1 MEDKL
6 EALKQ
11 QVQADFELTWT
22 MMNDQGRRLDA
33 RIDEVKGSLEEVKL
47 ALERVTFSVDKMGAE
62 IQEGN
67 RQVVGRMRLLEER
80 FRAVI
85 EAVQNEMKDK
95 ASRHELLELARR
107 LEALE
112 KRPPAA

>member
-1 MEDKL
+1 
-6 EALKQ
+6 
-11 QVQADFELTWT
+11 
-22 MMNDQGRRLDA
+22 
-33 RIDEVKGSLEEVKL
+33 
-47 ALERVTFSVDKMGAE
+47 
-62 IQEGN
+62 
-67 RQVVGRMRLLEER
+67 MRLLEER

-95 ASRHELLELARR
+95 ASRHELLELAAR

>member
-67 RQVVGRMRLLEER
+67 RQVVCRR
-80 FRAVI
+80 FC
-85 EAVQNEMKDK
+85 
-95 ASRHELLELARR
+95 SLARCS
-107 LEALE
+107 
-112 KRPPAA
+112 

>member
-33 RIDEVKGSLEEVKL
+33 RIDEVKFSLDQVRL
-47 ALERVTFSVDKMGAE
+47 SVDKMGAE

-67 RQVVGRMRLLEER
+67 RQITGRMRLLEER

-95 ASRHELLELARR
+95 ASRHELLELAAR

>member
-1 MEDKL
+1 MEGKL

-33 RIDEVKGSLEEVKL
+33 RIDEVKFSLDQVRL
-47 ALERVTFSVDKMGAE
+47 SVDKMGAE

-67 RQVVGRMRLLEER
+67 RQIPGACGCWRS
-80 FRAVI
+80 
-85 EAVQNEMKDK
+85 
-95 ASRHELLELARR
+95 ASEPSSRQCKTR
-107 LEALE
+107 
-112 KRPPAA
+112 